1 MSKLLVLNE
10 VIVEGGGEVLE
21 AGEFFALQFFLFL
34 GEDSGVEG
42 FLEFEEVPEDAGQFV
57 SPGGDGFLR
66 AEPRLPPSVEIAK
79 VVLGSAQPL
88 GGQAQ
93 GCGHAANLQA

>member
-1 MSKLLVLNE
+1 M
-10 VIVEGGGEVLE
+10 E
-21 AGEFFALQFFLFL
+21 AGELVPFHFLLLFL
-34 GEDSGVEG
+34 EDFWIEG